1 MTSGSYRVQVVV
13 DLLKKHE
20 IENIIFSP
28 GSRNAPLVI
37 GFNGDEYFQ
46 TKSLVDERSAAFF
59 ALGMAQQIQKPVVLC
74 STSGS
79 SVLNYAPAI
88 AEAFYQKIPLI
99 IITAD
104 RPPEWIDHGEGQ
116 SMRQYKVYENYI
128 AESFNLPMLDHPDA
142 LWQTGVMVNEAV
154 HISNLQ
160 SKPVHINFPFREPLY
175 ETVKKTTKTQK
186 KITHHQTH
194 QFLNKKEMLG
204 LKNSWNNSDKK
215 MIICGS
221 MNPNNKLNGLLTEI
235 NKDSSVSVLT
245 ETTSNLY
252 DEQFISCIDRTLER
266 VNDSS
271 FYPEIV
277 ITIGNSII
285 SKKLKKILR
294 KNKPVEHWH
303 IEKTNR
309 AQDIFTSLTNFIPL
323 DPESFFSDFIMDYQK
338 KENSN
343 FSNIWYKEFQKS
355 EENHKNYLANCC
367 WSDLKV
373 HEIIQDK
380 ISNHNLNLQMGN
392 STSVRYVQLFKHLE
406 KVKYNS
412 NRGISGI
419 DGSSSTAAGAAIVNK
434 ENTVLLTGDLS
445 FIYDQ
450 NALWN
455 NDLSKNLK
463 IIIIN
468 NQGGGIFKIIP
479 GPSNTPYLDD
489 FFETSHNLN
498 IDKISSGF
506 GINYKKVDNI
516 KDAES
521 AIESLIES
529 NQSEILEFFTGNVN
543 NEEIL
548 FEYFDNIKK

>member
-37 GFNGDEYFQ
+37 GFNGDNYFQ

-59 ALGMAQQIQKPVVLC
+59 ALGMAQQIKKPVVLC

-88 AEAFYQKIPLI
+88 VEAFYQKIPLI

-128 AESFNLPMLDHPDA
+128 AESFNLPMLDHHDA
-142 LWQTGVMVNEAV
+142 LWQTGVMINEAV

-175 ETVKKTTKTQK
+175 EIVNKATKTQK

-194 QFLNKKEMLG
+194 QSLYKKEMLG
-204 LKNSWNNSDKK
+204 LKNSWNNSNKK

-221 MNPNNKLNGLLTEI
+221 MNPNNKLNVLLTEI

-252 DEQFISCIDRTLER
+252 DELFISCIDRTLER

-271 FYPEIV
+271 YYPEIV

-294 KNKPVEHWH
+294 RNKPVEHWH
-303 IEKTNR
+303 IEKP
-309 AQDIFTSLTNFIPL
+309 I
-323 DPESFFSDFIMDYQK
+323 E
-338 KENSN
+338 
-343 FSNIWYKEFQKS
+343 
-355 EENHKNYLANCC
+355 
-367 WSDLKV
+367 
-373 HEIIQDK
+373 
-380 ISNHNLNLQMGN
+380 
-392 STSVRYVQLFKHLE
+392 
-406 KVKYNS
+406 
-412 NRGISGI
+412 
-419 DGSSSTAAGAAIVNK
+419 
-434 ENTVLLTGDLS
+434 
-445 FIYDQ
+445 
-450 NALWN
+450 
-455 NDLSKNLK
+455 LK
-463 IIIIN
+463 IYSLHL
-468 NQGGGIFKIIP
+468 P
-479 GPSNTPYLDD
+479 
-489 FFETSHNLN
+489 
-498 IDKISSGF
+498 ISF
-506 GINYKKVDNI
+506 H
-516 KDAES
+516 
-521 AIESLIES
+521 
-529 NQSEILEFFTGNVN
+529 
-543 NEEIL
+543 
-548 FEYFDNIKK
+548 

>member
-37 GFNGDEYFQ
+37 GFNGDDYFH

-175 ETVKKTTKTQK
+175 ETVNKATKTQK
-186 KITHHQTH
+186 KVTHHQTH
-194 QFLNKKEMLG
+194 QSLKKKEMLG
-204 LKNSWNNSDKK
+204 LKKSWNNSNKK

-252 DEQFISCIDRTLER
+252 DEQFISSIDRTLER

-323 DPESFFSDFIMDYQK
+323 EPESFFF
-338 KENSN
+338 
-343 FSNIWYKEFQKS
+343 
-355 EENHKNYLANCC
+355 
-367 WSDLKV
+367 
-373 HEIIQDK
+373 
-380 ISNHNLNLQMGN
+380 
-392 STSVRYVQLFKHLE
+392 
-406 KVKYNS
+406 
-412 NRGISGI
+412 
-419 DGSSSTAAGAAIVNK
+419 
-434 ENTVLLTGDLS
+434 
-445 FIYDQ
+445 
-450 NALWN
+450 
-455 NDLSKNLK
+455 
-463 IIIIN
+463 
-468 NQGGGIFKIIP
+468 
-479 GPSNTPYLDD
+479 
-489 FFETSHNLN
+489 
-498 IDKISSGF
+498 
-506 GINYKKVDNI
+506 
-516 KDAES
+516 
-521 AIESLIES
+521 
-529 NQSEILEFFTGNVN
+529 
-543 NEEIL
+543 
-548 FEYFDNIKK
+548 

>member
-20 IENIIFSP
+20 IKNIIFSP

-37 GFNGDEYFQ
+37 GFNGDDYFH

-59 ALGMAQQIQKPVVLC
+59 ALGMAQQTQKPVVLC

-79 SVLNYAPAI
+79 AVLNYAPAI

-116 SMRQYKVYENYI
+116 SMKQYKVYENYI

-142 LWQTGVMVNEAV
+142 LWQTGVMINEAV

-175 ETVKKTTKTQK
+175 EVVETPTKSQK
-186 KITHHQTH
+186 KIIHHKTNQS
-194 QFLNKKEMLG
+194 LNKDEMLS
-204 LKNSWNNSDKK
+204 LKNSWNKHNKK
-215 MIICGS
+215 MIVCGS
-221 MNPNNKLNGLLTEI
+221 MNRNTPLNHLLSEI
-235 NKDSSVSVLT
+235 NKDSTVTVLT

-252 DEQFISCIDRTLER
+252 DDKFICCIDRTLER
-266 VNDSS
+266 IKDGS

-294 KNKPVEHWH
+294 KNKPSEHWH
-303 IEKTNR
+303 IENTNR

-323 DPESFFSDFIMDYQK
+323 EPEAFFKEFMVDYK
-338 KENSN
+338 TKDHSN
-343 FSNIWYKEFQKS
+343 YSEIWYKEFQKS
-355 EENHKNYLANCC
+355 QENHQKYLANCI
-367 WSDLKV
+367 WSDLKA
-373 HEIIQDK
+373 HELVQEKVSKEI
-380 ISNHNLNLQMGN
+380 LNLQMGN

-406 KVKYNS
+406 NIKYNS
-412 NRGISGI
+412 NRGVSGI
-419 DGSSSTAAGAAIVNK
+419 DGSSSTAAGAAST
-434 ENTVLLTGDLS
+434 NTKKTILITGDLS

-455 NDLSKNLK
+455 KNLPENLK
-463 IIIIN
+463 IIVIN

-479 GPSNTPYLDD
+479 GPSKTPYLNE
-489 FFETSHNLN
+489 FFETSHDLN
-498 IDKISSGF
+498 IEKISSGF
-506 GINYKKVDNI
+506 GINYKKVNDI
-516 KDAES
+516 KSAKS
-521 AIESLIES
+521 AINEIIAS
-529 NQSEILEFFTGNVN
+529 NQTEILEFFTGDVN
-543 NEEIL
+543 NEKIL
-548 FEYFDNIKK
+548 NEYFDNIKK